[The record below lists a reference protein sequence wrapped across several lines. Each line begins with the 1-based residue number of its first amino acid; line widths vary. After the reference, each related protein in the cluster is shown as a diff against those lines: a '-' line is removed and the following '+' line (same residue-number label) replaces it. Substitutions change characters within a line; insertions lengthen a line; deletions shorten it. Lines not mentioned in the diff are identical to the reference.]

1 MTLDELLAEIE
12 AGPQG
17 KKVGAFFDFDGTL
30 IAGYSAAAF
39 YEDRVRRR
47 EFGVGELV
55 RTLLAATEM
64 TVLGTDVNKLMAV
77 AISNWAGRSEAEV
90 SETFARLF
98 HHRIAGMVY
107 PEARE
112 LIRAHQRAG
121 HTVALA
127 TSATRYQAA
136 PVAED
141 LGVDHVLCT
150 EVEVVQGN
158 FSGFFAGDILWGPN
172 KAQAVKQFARRRR
185 ISLPRSYGY
194 ANGDEDV
201 FFLEAVG
208 IARPLNPASGLARA
222 AREHDWP
229 VSRFSSRGRPGV
241 RSAIRT
247 GAALAGLGAAGGVGI
262 AVGALNRSRRQA
274 ANVATSIGPDLAL
287 ALAGVE
293 LNVTGTEHLWSHRP
307 AVFIFNHQSSLDVA
321 VLGSLIR
328 RDLTGVAK
336 KELSHDPRFAL
347 IGYVVDIAYVDR
359 ANSAQARAALEP
371 AVEKLRSGVSIAIAP
386 EGTRSATRRL
396 GRFKKGAFHL
406 AMQAGVPIVPIV
418 VRNAGDVMWRG
429 SVLIRP
435 GTVDV
440 AVLPPIPTEDWT
452 VGELDERIAEVREQ
466 FLDTLEHWPWASSEP
481 SL

>member
-1 MTLDELLAEIE
+1 MTIDELLAEVE

-17 KKVGAFFDFDGTL
+17 PKVGAFFDFDGTL

-39 YEDRVRRR
+39 YEDRVRKR

-64 TVLGTDVNKLMAV
+64 AVLGTDVNKLMGV
-77 AISNWAGRSEAEV
+77 AIASWAGRSEDEV
-90 SETFARLF
+90 TEIFARLF
-98 HHRIAGMVY
+98 HDRIAGMVY
-107 PEARE
+107 PEARQLVE
-112 LIRAHQRAG
+112 AHQRAG

-136 PVAED
+136 PLAED
-141 LGVDHVLCT
+141 LGVDRVLCS

-158 FSGFFAGDILWGPN
+158 FSGFFAGDILWGPA
-172 KAQAVKQFARRRR
+172 KARAVKRLARRDR
-185 ISLPRSYGY
+185 ISLARSYGY

-201 FFLEAVG
+201 FFLEVVG
-208 IARPLNPASGLARA
+208 NPRPLNPASGLERV
-222 AREHDWP
+222 AREHSWP
-229 VSRFSSRGRPGV
+229 VSRFSSRGRPGL

-262 AVGALNRSRRQA
+262 AVGAVNRSRRQA
-274 ANVATSIGPDLAL
+274 ANIATSIGPDLAL

-293 LNVTGTEHLWSHRP
+293 LNVTGAEHLWSDRP
-307 AVFIFNHQSSLDVA
+307 AVFIFNHQSSIDVA

-328 RDLTGVAK
+328 SDLTGVAK

-359 ANSAQARAALEP
+359 ADSAQARAALEP

-418 VRNAGDVMWRG
+418 IRNAGDVMWRG

-440 AVLPPIPTEDWT
+440 AVLPPIPTDDWT
-452 VGELDERIAEVREQ
+452 VEELGERIGEVRDQ
-466 FLDTLEHWPWASSEP
+466 FLETLERWPEAT
-481 SL
+481 